1 MKTTLVFRAAAMM
14 LGMVW
19 ASGAIAEPA
28 PDAKPRIVILA
39 TGGTIA
45 GTKADPNTR
54 YRSGTT
60 TVDTLV
66 NAIPSLAQVATI
78 EAEQVS
84 NVGSQDMNDEIWAR
98 LAVRVAALRAR
109 PDVAGIVITHGT
121 DTLEETAMFL
131 DLLFPTGKPI
141 VLTAAMRPSDAVSAD
156 GPRNMLEAAMVASSP
171 AAADRGA
178 LVVLNDVIHAARRV
192 SKINTSD
199 VNAFVSDERGLLGRI
214 DEGRIRF
221 FADPPPARQ
230 AVAVALPIP
239 NRLPKV
245 AILYSHA
252 GVDPDLIGTLP
263 SLGYRGIVLAGVGNG
278 NTSKAMLDA
287 LAEAAR
293 KGMVVVRASR
303 VPAGS
308 VLSDVEVDDK
318 ALGFEASLDL
328 NPQKARVALQLR
340 LLAAGRK

>member
-1 MKTTLVFRAAAMM
+1 MKTMMAFRAAMMM
-14 LGMVW
+14 LSMCW
-19 ASGAIAEPA
+19 AGQAMAESA
-28 PDAKPRIVILA
+28 KDAKPRIAILA

-45 GTKADPNTR
+45 GSKADPNTR

-60 TVDTLV
+60 TVEMLV
-66 NAIPSLAQVATI
+66 SAVPSLSNVATI

-84 NVGSQDMNDEIWAR
+84 NVGSQDMNEEIWAR
-98 LAVRVAALRAR
+98 LAARVAALRAR

-156 GPRNMLEAAMVASSP
+156 GPRNMLEAAIVASSP

-192 SKINTSD
+192 SKIDTGD
-199 VNAFVSDERGLLGRI
+199 INAFASDERGLLGRV
-214 DEGRIRF
+214 DEGKVRF

-230 AVAVALPIP
+230 AVAVPLPIP
-239 NRLPKV
+239 ARLPKV

-252 GVDPDLIGTLP
+252 GVDPDLVRVLP

-318 ALGFEASLDL
+318 ALGFEAALDL

-340 LLAAGRK
+340 LLGGARR